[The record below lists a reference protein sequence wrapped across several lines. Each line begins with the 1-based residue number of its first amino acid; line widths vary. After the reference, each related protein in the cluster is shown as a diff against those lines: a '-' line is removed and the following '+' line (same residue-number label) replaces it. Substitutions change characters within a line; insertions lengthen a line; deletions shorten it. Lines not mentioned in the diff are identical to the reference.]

1 MDSIDVGGTVVCVG
15 LYGGEISISTALLP
29 LRQTTLRG
37 SYVGSLQ
44 ELRELVEIMQ
54 ERNVKSVPVTTR
66 PMAEVNTILADLEA
80 GRIVG
85 RTVMVP

>member
-1 MDSIDVGGTVVCVG
+1 
-15 LYGGEISISTALLP
+15 
-29 LRQTTLRG
+29 LRG

-44 ELRELVEIMQ
+44 ELRELVSIMQ
-54 ERNVKSVPVTTR
+54 ERHVKSVPVTTR